1 MYFKLSQSLLDR
13 SRHCELR
20 SSEAIQNRHN
30 PCLDCFPLLRQGS
43 YLVATIP
50 TGSTCQNRR
59 REAQPR
65 TNLGEDSYEGTDNLF
80 LSPYVAMFRE
90 LRTLGCTFTNMEKS
104 LCTYSIPSFR
114 DNLIAK
120 HPGLITQITNVI
132 SSRL

>member
-30 PCLDCFPLLRQGS
+30 PCLDCFPLSRQGS
-43 YLVATIP
+43 YPVATIP

-65 TNLGEDSYEGTDNLF
+65 TNLGDYW
-80 LSPYVAMFRE
+80 
-90 LRTLGCTFTNMEKS
+90 
-104 LCTYSIPSFR
+104 
-114 DNLIAK
+114 DNLIAR
-120 HPGLITQITNVI
+120 HPDLITQITNVI